1 MVAANSLLLFLLTTG
16 LTPDLD
22 QPTTPIPWRS
32 ISETDE
38 PPVNEDNEFD
48 SKDLLPC
55 PKHER
60 FDRCLAHCQR
70 NCTNYKEKYIPCP
83 LICEPGCICVE
94 GYVRGPEGKCI
105 PKEKCSRSSE
115 RCREHSKFDHCGAH
129 PSCQKNCQNYNEN
142 FPCPAIC
149 VPGCICE
156 DGYVEGPNKECIK
169 KEECRHYSEERC
181 PKHSKFDHCGAH
193 PLCQKNCQ
201 NYNENFPCPAICMP
215 GCICEDGYVEGPNK
229 ECIKKEECRHYSEG
243 WDSIFETEE
252 PPVNEDNEF
261 ESDALKCPE
270 HEHWVLCEA
279 HCQKNCTNYKQNL
292 PCNKRCVGGCVCDR
306 GYVRGLNGK
315 CILEEKCPMETEKCP
330 EHEHWDRCLA
340 HCQRNCSNYDKHIPC
355 TMACFPGCVCDEGHV
370 RGPNGKCI
378 LKEKCPKEP
387 DTNCPKTQNMMSAE
401 LTHRVK
407 KLAKIMTK

>member
-261 ESDALKCPE
+261 ESDAHRCPE

-292 PCNKRCVGGCVCDR
+292 PCNKRCVAGCVCDR

-315 CILEEKCPMETEKCP
+315 CILEEKCPMETG
-330 EHEHWDRCLA
+330 
-340 HCQRNCSNYDKHIPC
+340 KH
-355 TMACFPGCVCDEGHV
+355 
-370 RGPNGKCI
+370 
-378 LKEKCPKEP
+378 
-387 DTNCPKTQNMMSAE
+387 
-401 LTHRVK
+401 LTTAVK
-407 KLAKIMTK
+407 I

>member
-149 VPGCICE
+149 V
-156 DGYVEGPNKECIK
+156 
-169 KEECRHYSEERC
+169 
-181 PKHSKFDHCGAH
+181 
-193 PLCQKNCQ
+193 
-201 NYNENFPCPAICMP
+201 P